1 MRWIRGQ
8 CVEEDRSELRQ
19 RVEQKK
25 KQGQREEEERERKRK
40 VTSAAPG
47 F

>member
-25 KQGQREEEERERKRK
+25 TRTKRGRGKRK
-40 VTSAAPG
+40 KTKSNVSG
-47 F
+47 S